1 MVVHHISAVEY
12 PPMSRSLDDVRKQLR
27 GTYEMLRGST
37 IDVEN
42 YTPSLHGSL
51 ITFDGVPD
59 LEEVDRY
66 WVDAPFAFVSINFDP
81 DEHEHRYHVV

>member
-1 MVVHHISAVEY
+1 
-12 PPMSRSLDDVRKQLR
+12 MSRSVADLKKHLR

-42 YTPSLHGSL
+42 YAPSLHGSL
-51 ITFDGVPD
+51 ITFDGVPG

-81 DEHEHRYHVV
+81 AEHEHRYHVV